1 MVKWTEVSAYS
12 GMPVK
17 EDAPTNATGA
27 AVAGTGDDSSV
38 VVMKKKKKKTFLDAR
53 TRAYKEHQKRLEA
66 ARARREERKKQAAK
80 INEGQL
86 DEREK
91 GIDSLPRQFLNP
103 DKEVMIVKK
112 GKVIVINKKDQ
123 DRYTRQGWELAE
135 EEMMEVNVTFIKKF
149 AADMKKD
156 KQFKPYADKFMKLA
170 MKGGSPRDALEKAV
184 PDFIAGKDIEKLISK
199 NRMSNIFG
207 EEKPKTFTQKVQ
219 EQIGGFAR
227 EAFIA
232 ENNMD
237 VIKSIVKSKGAKD
250 LKMKDGKLKMDA
262 FTASAIAQV
271 YDKVNPTNKK
281 KMEDL
286 ANGKKSDLMKLQA
299 LAMKFV
305 K

>member
-12 GMPVK
+12 GMPVE

-27 AVAGTGDDSSV
+27 AVSTDV
-38 VVMKKKKKKTFLDAR
+38 PIVRKKKKTFIDAR
-53 TRAYKEHQKRLEA
+53 TKAYKAHQKRLEA
-66 ARARREERKKQAAK
+66 ARQRREERKKSATK
-80 INEGQL
+80 MNEQ
-86 DEREK
+86 EISEMK
-91 GIDSLPRQFLNP
+91 KVEITLNNP
-103 DKEVMIVKK
+103 NDVKK
-112 GKVIVINKKDQ
+112 IKKDVIDLTNKK
-123 DRYTRQGWELAE
+123 RK
-135 EEMMEVNVTFIKKF
+135 VNIT
-149 AADMKKD
+149 MK
-156 KQFKPYADKFMKLA
+156 QM
-170 MKGGSPRDALEKAV
+170 
-184 PDFIAGKDIEKLISK
+184 GKKLIIDGGDYDI
-199 NRMSNIFG
+199 NREVADIRNFIGFKSAKVVEDIQ
-207 EEKPKTFTQKVQ
+207 PKTFSQKVQ

-227 EAFIA
+227 ESFLA

-237 VIKSIVKSKGAKD
+237 VIKSIVKNKGAKD
-250 LKMKDGKLKMDA
+250 IKMKDGKLKMDA

>member
-38 VVMKKKKKKTFLDAR
+38 VVVRKKKKKTFLDAR
-53 TRAYKEHQKRLEA
+53 TKAYKEHQKRLEA
-66 ARARREERKKQAAK
+66 ARARREERKKNAAK
-80 INEGQL
+80 INEEQ
-86 DEREK
+86 
-91 GIDSLPRQFLNP
+91 ID
-103 DKEVMIVKK
+103 
-112 GKVIVINKKDQ
+112 
-123 DRYTRQGWELAE
+123 
-135 EEMMEVNVTFIKKF
+135 EVNVTFIKKF

-227 EAFIA
+227 EAFLA

-237 VIKSIVKSKGAKD
+237 VIKSIVKSQGAKD
-250 LKMKDGKLKMDA
+250 IKMKDGKLKMDYY
-262 FTASAIAQV
+262 TASAISKV
-271 YDKVNPTNKK
+271 YDKVNPANKK
-281 KMEDL
+281 KMEAL
-286 ANGKKSDLMKLQA
+286 ANGKKADLMKLQA